1 MRSVP
6 AVIRLSSDGASG
18 CSSLMDISPRQALA
32 ILLGLAIALGAG
44 GCGGDTRRG
53 ESETSEAAAGGP
65 AIATKVTDPAR
76 RVYVARVDAVCR
88 RFDPERSKTQER
100 VANASLP
107 AEAAKTYDETI
118 GLGRSELR
126 RIEAIPAPPGEDE
139 LLRANVFDVIRREL
153 AIRGEIGGALS
164 ATDVPRL
171 RRLRGE
177 LDSLSRSLGGFARGY
192 GFRVCGED

>member
-1 MRSVP
+1 MDVP
-6 AVIRLSSDGASG
+6 R
-18 CSSLMDISPRQALA
+18 RQAL
-32 ILLGLAIALGAG
+32 ILLLALPIALGAA

-53 ESETSEAAAGGP
+53 ESETSEATAAGGP
-65 AIATKVTDPAR
+65 AIATRVTDPAR
-76 RVYVARVDAVCR
+76 RAYVARVDAVCR

-139 LLRANVFDVIRREL
+139 LLRTNVFDVIRREL

>member
-1 MRSVP
+1 MDVP
-6 AVIRLSSDGASG
+6 RRQTLAV
-18 CSSLMDISPRQALA
+18 
-32 ILLGLAIALGAG
+32 LLCLAIALGAA

-53 ESETSEAAAGGP
+53 ESETSEAAAVRAAPETSPERSAGGGGP
-65 AIATKVTDPAR
+65 AIATRVTDPAR
-76 RVYVARVDAVCR
+76 RAYVARVDAVCR
-88 RFDPERSKTQER
+88 RFDPERSRTQER

-126 RIEAIPAPPGEDE
+126 RIEAIPVPRGEDE
-139 LLRANVFDVIRREL
+139 LLRANVFDVIRHEL

-164 ATDVPRL
+164 ATDLPRL